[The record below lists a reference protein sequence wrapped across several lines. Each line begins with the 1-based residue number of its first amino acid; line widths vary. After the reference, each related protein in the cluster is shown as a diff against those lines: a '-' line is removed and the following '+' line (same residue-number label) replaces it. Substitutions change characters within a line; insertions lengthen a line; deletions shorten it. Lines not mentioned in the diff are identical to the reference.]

1 MTNAPGNG
9 WPGSPPP
16 QGPGT
21 PPPWGTPPWPPS
33 GQGTPPSPGNPGA
46 GPSYPGGPGQ
56 APATPPYQAS
66 YGQQPQLGSGQP
78 GQAPGFDPRQALG
91 AQPPAHVSID
101 QFTPPPNRT
110 PLLVTLAAL
119 ITLVLVIGGGIYVRS
134 QPEGAPSA
142 SPSPSSTVA
151 AGPGQPFSSPDERQ
165 KGRWEILDSSWTDEG
180 LELQLRLYSDGGS
193 ISFTFLAFSN
203 ASTEVVSPTSSPRSP
218 DIRKGIVYNSEP
230 VTGYVFFPMSRA
242 DATIILATGTG
253 RQMSALPVKG

>member
-1 MTNAPGNG
+1 MP
-9 WPGSPPP
+9 
-16 QGPGT
+16 
-21 PPPWGTPPWPPS
+21 
-33 GQGTPPSPGNPGA
+33 
-46 GPSYPGGPGQ
+46 
-56 APATPPYQAS
+56 PATPPS
-66 YGQQPQLGSGQP
+66 LGNPPGGQPYPGQP

-110 PLLVTLAAL
+110 PLLVTIAAL

-134 QPEGAPSA
+134 LSEAAPST
-142 SPSPSSTVA
+142 SPSPSGTAA
-151 AGPGQPFSSPDERQ
+151 AGPGQPFSTPDERQ

-180 LELQLRLYSDGGS
+180 LQLQLRLYSDSGT

-203 ASTEVVSPTSSPRSP
+203 ASTEVVSPSVSPRSP
-218 DIRKGIVYNSEP
+218 DIRKGIVYGSEP